1 MNEVNRRKFF
11 KQIAGAFA
19 AVPFLGLSTAAL
31 AADKK
36 CGKAPEGKK
45 FVTPEDKAAKRLDYV
60 AVASESKNKKYKAG
74 SQCSN
79 CKFYKDKKA
88 MGDWAPCNML
98 ANKYVAGCGWC
109 KSYKADKKK
118 MK

>member
-1 MNEVNRRKFF
+1 MKDVNRRRFF

-19 AVPFLGLSTAAL
+19 AVPFMGLATDVFAEE
-31 AADKK
+31 KK
-36 CGKAPEGKK
+36 CGANPPGKK

-74 SQCSN
+74 SACSN

-88 MGDWAPCNML
+88 IGDWAPCQML
-98 ANKYVAGCGWC
+98 ANKYVASCGWC
-109 KSYKADKKK
+109 KSYKAKKK
-118 MK
+118 